1 LEDKLKKQISI
12 LLAALSLALV
22 FAGCDKSGDPSP
34 SSSAA
39 DETYT
44 IAVVVKIVGIPFFNV
59 FEDGVKRASSEL
71 GVNGY
76 VTGPTEA
83 DPAQQVKIV
92 EDLINSDVDAI
103 VVVPNDATALEPV
116 LGRARQ
122 KGIVV
127 IANES
132 PDQEGANADVEMI
145 DNKKFAEAAAESL
158 AKASGGRG
166 GYVIYV
172 GGLSVPLHNT
182 WADVARDYLA
192 SNYPNLKEVTDR
204 IPCGEDAE
212 LAYTRTWELLTTY
225 PDLAGILGFGS
236 LGPIGAAQALK
247 ERNLA
252 GKVAVVG
259 NVMPEMAAPYLKEGS
274 ITEGYL
280 WNPADSGYAS
290 VFAAKY
296 LLENKPINGIDIPGI
311 GKPAITGNTLAFDAT
326 LVITAD
332 NALSLGF

>member
-1 LEDKLKKQISI
+1 MKKRMPVFSA
-12 LLAALSLALV
+12 LLLLALV
-22 FAGCDKSGDPSP
+22 FAGCNKSNA
-34 SSSAA
+34 SSSAVTA
-39 DETYT
+39 KDPYT

-59 FEDGVKRASSEL
+59 FEEGVKRASAEL

-116 LGRARQ
+116 LARARQ

-158 AKASGGRG
+158 AKASGGNG

-182 WADVARDYLA
+182 WADIARDYLA
-192 SNYPNLKEVTDR
+192 SKYPNLKEVTDR

-212 LAYTRTWELLTTY
+212 LAYTRTRELLTTY
-225 PDLAGILGFGS
+225 PNLAGILGFGS

-247 ERNLA
+247 ERGLV

-259 NVMPEMAAPYLKEGS
+259 NVTPEMAAPYLKEGS

-296 LLENKPINGIDIPGI
+296 LLENNPINGIDIPGI
-311 GKPAITGNTLAFDAT
+311 GKPAIAGTTLAFDAT

>member
-1 LEDKLKKQISI
+1 MKKRTLVVSM
-12 LLAALSLALV
+12 LLVLAVV
-22 FAGCDKSGDPSP
+22 FAGCGKSNV
-34 SSSAA
+34 SSSTATA
-39 DETYT
+39 KDPYT

-59 FEDGVKRASSEL
+59 FEEGVKRASAEL

-116 LGRARQ
+116 LARARQ

-145 DNKKFAEAAAESL
+145 DNKKFAEAAAEAL
-158 AKASGGRG
+158 AKASGGNG

-182 WADVARDYLA
+182 WADIARDYLA
-192 SNYPNLKEVTDR
+192 SRYPNLKEVTDR

-212 LAYTRTWELLTTY
+212 LAYTRTRELLTTY
-225 PDLAGILGFGS
+225 PNLAGILGFGS

-247 ERNLA
+247 ERGLV
-252 GKVAVVG
+252 GKIAVVG
-259 NVMPEMAAPYLKEGS
+259 NVTPEMAAPYLKEGS

-296 LLENKPINGIDIPGI
+296 LLENNPINSIDIPGI
-311 GKPAITGNTLAFDAT
+311 GKPAIAGSTLAFDAT